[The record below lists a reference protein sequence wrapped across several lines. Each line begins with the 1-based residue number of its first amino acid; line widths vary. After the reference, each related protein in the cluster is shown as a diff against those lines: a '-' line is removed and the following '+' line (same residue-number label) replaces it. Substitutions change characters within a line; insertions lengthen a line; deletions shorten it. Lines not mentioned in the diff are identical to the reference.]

1 MGNNFRILLFF
12 YFLSTTLPFCLD
24 AQPALTLRDAISNT
38 LEKNHS
44 ILMARQDAE
53 IAANEVSRGNAG
65 FLPSAGISGGAGRSV
80 NDTRQR
86 FVSGQE
92 VSRNG
97 ARSSNLNANAFVSWT
112 LFDGGRMFATYDR
125 LQVQEEA
132 TRLQVQLTAEQAIAQ
147 VMQTYFSW
155 VLQHQLIHAQQENIQ
170 VSEERIQIARA
181 RLDAGKGNK
190 LDWLQAQM
198 DRNAQWSARD
208 EMEQQ
213 KQSLLAEL
221 NRLQGFAP
229 ETAWTPADTLPLTWK
244 GTFDSLRTVSL
255 HQNRTLR
262 TLEKSITVRSLEIR
276 ERSAARLPTI
286 SLDLNYGLNRLNN
299 EVGFLLFNNTLTLSG
314 GVSATWMLFQGGN
327 VSRQRQNALIT
338 LARAQTDFDRQRM
351 AVEAALLTGWKQ
363 YERLKNQIRREED
376 NYRMS
381 QEALDIALERFRT
394 GGSSALEM
402 LLVQQSVNDARI
414 RLATTR
420 HQCNLAILNLMVLD
434 GSVMVRE

>member
-1 MGNNFRILLFF
+1 MRNKFRIFILLGG
-12 YFLSTTLPFCLD
+12 LVTTLPFHLW
-24 AQPALTLRDAISNT
+24 AQPALTLRQAIANT

-44 ILMARQDAE
+44 IRMAQQDVE
-53 IAANEVSRGNAG
+53 LAANNAARGNAG
-65 FLPSAGISGGAGRSV
+65 FLPSAGISGGAGRSI

-92 VSRNG
+92 VNRNG
-97 ARSSNLNANAFVSWT
+97 AQSCNLNANAFVSWT

-155 VLQHQLIHAQQENIQ
+155 VLQHQLIQAQQENIQ

-198 DRNAQWSARD
+198 DRNAQGSARD

-213 KQSLLAEL
+213 KLSLLAEL
-221 NRLQGFAP
+221 NRLQGLPP
-229 ETAWTPADTLPLTWK
+229 ETAWIPADTLPLTWK
-244 GTFDSLRTVSL
+244 GEYDSLRTVTL
-255 HQNRTLR
+255 HQNRTLKA
-262 TLEKSITVRSLEIR
+262 LEKNIALRRHEIR
-276 ERSAARLPTI
+276 EQSAARLPSV
-286 SLDLNYGLNRLNN
+286 SLDLNYGLNRLKN

-314 GVSATWMLFQGGN
+314 GVSATWILYQGGN

-338 LARAQTDFDRQRM
+338 LARSQTDFDRQRM

-394 GGSSALEM
+394 GSSSALEM

-420 HQCNLAILNLMVLD
+420 NQCNQAILNLMVLD
-434 GSVMVRE
+434 GGVMVRE